1 MGKRKI
7 YLVELKAIQR
17 KYVAIEA
24 DDENEAG
31 NIADDLLVW
40 GDVDFK
46 FNSTYKEDFTVLKEL
61 SEEETQKCKTIN

>member
-1 MGKRKI
+1 MSERKI
-7 YLVELKAIQR
+7 YLAELIQTRR

-40 GDVDFK
+40 GDVDFYP
-46 FNSTYKEDFTVLKEL
+46 NSKYEEGFKIHKEMN
-61 SEEETQKCKTIN
+61 EETINHNKIN